1 MTDLALQFLWVAAHH
16 GLRRRTEMVLGSGV
30 GDLGNQPRRAILER
44 QWSLVHDVTS
54 ALGNPPAPRGP
65 R

>member
-1 MTDLALQFLWVAAHH
+1 MTDLALQLLWVAAHH
-16 GLRRRTEMVLGSGV
+16 GLRRHGAANTMSVADRCECW
-30 GDLGNQPRRAILER
+30 RA
-44 QWSLVHDVTS
+44 VHQITS